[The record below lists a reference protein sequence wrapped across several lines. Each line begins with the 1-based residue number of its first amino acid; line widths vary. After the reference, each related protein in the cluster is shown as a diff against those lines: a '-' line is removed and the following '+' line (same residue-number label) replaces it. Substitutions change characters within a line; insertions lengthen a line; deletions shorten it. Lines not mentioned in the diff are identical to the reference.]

1 LHFKSIYYI
10 AHIWTPS
17 SRKTN
22 KSVNVDLTKEGQ
34 SKSSDIQRKVTLIL
48 S

>member
-22 KSVNVDLTKEGQ
+22 ESVNVDLTKEGQ